1 MKRNQRSRSY
11 TMVNLR
17 ETNPR
22 IQKVRG
28 QNLFII
34 KFKISLI
41 LLYNDLQKVIVR
53 HEIWQRCNIGLQY
66 SLSAALF
73 PKIWRWQEVSKLMIH
88 LGIRLSHNE
97 LANMTN
103 INWSKNIIFR
113 ILKLCNLRPECA
125 HKHRGGENRA
135 IERFL
140 PMDHGQVTKD
150 IDMKVSRQKIAHLRE
165 VVL

>member
-1 MKRNQRSRSY
+1 
-11 TMVNLR
+11 MVNLR

-73 PKIWRWQEVSKLMIH
+73 PKI
-88 LGIRLSHNE
+88 
-97 LANMTN
+97 
-103 INWSKNIIFR
+103 
-113 ILKLCNLRPECA
+113 
-125 HKHRGGENRA
+125 
-135 IERFL
+135 
-140 PMDHGQVTKD
+140 
-150 IDMKVSRQKIAHLRE
+150 
-165 VVL
+165 